1 MRIADSAPGLIGG
14 TPMLD
19 FPLPAWCS
27 SQLLLKLELLNLTGA
42 MKVRPAL
49 SMIRAAEESG
59 DLMPGGTIVEA
70 SSGNTAV
77 ALAMIAAASWQRD
90 RRGRPGRQYRLIAI
104 VDDNCSAGKVA
115 AVEAYGGKVKQIP
128 CPPGGLPS
136 PDKRVLVAREL
147 AAEIPGGWYAGQSS
161 NPANPAG
168 YATLAAELLV
178 QIPGVNTLVGALGT
192 GGSLCGTAR
201 ELRKTGRD
209 ITVVGVE
216 PEGSIYFGPPGP
228 FLQAGT
234 GRPEGASIPVTFDRS
249 QIDEPRRVGD
259 APAFTACRFLAQ
271 RCGLLAGGSAGSVF
285 LAAIEF
291 AVQYRDR
298 IIAAILPD
306 AGDKYLDT
314 IHAPSWLEAH
324 DLYHGETWKILCD
337 HSSLL
342 RTCTRRSGTS
352 WPPSISSCFQQ
363 RRVPCRARC
372 SAHMTTDR
380 PFTGDPPGGA
390 PTLCTSNVPAGA
402 PTYSLIQPPDRA
414 HTAAFTQRH
423 RSAC

>member
-1 MRIADSAPGLIGG
+1 VRVADSAPGLIGG
-14 TPMLD
+14 TPVLD
-19 FPLPAWCS
+19 FPLSAS
-27 SQLLLKLELLNLTGA
+27 SRSQLLLKLELLNPTGA
-42 MKVRPAL
+42 MKVRAAV

-59 DLMPGGTIVEA
+59 QLLPGGTIVEA

-90 RRGRPGRQYRLIAI
+90 RQGRRGRQYRLIAV
-104 VDDNCSAGKVA
+104 VDGCCSAGKVA
-115 AVEAYGGKVKQIP
+115 AIAAYGGEVKHVP
-128 CPPGGLPS
+128 SGPGDLPS
-136 PDKRVLVAREL
+136 PDQRALVARDL
-147 AAEIPGGWYAGQSS
+147 AAGIPGGWYAGQSR

-178 QIPGVNTLVGALGT
+178 QVPGVNTLAGAVGT

-201 ELRKTGRD
+201 ELRQTLRS
-209 ITVVGVE
+209 IIVLGVE

-259 APAFTACRFLAQ
+259 AAAFTACRFLAQ
-271 RCGLLAGGSAGSVF
+271 RCGLLAGGSAGGVF

-291 AVQYRDR
+291 AIQRPDR
-298 IIAAILPD
+298 TIAAILPD

-314 IHAPSWLEAH
+314 IHAPGWLEAH
-324 DLYHGETWKILCD
+324 DLYHEETWNILCKV
-337 HSSLL
+337 SSLP
-342 RTCTRRSGTS
+342 RNCTRWSGTS
-352 WPPSISSCFQQ
+352 WPPLISSCC
-363 RRVPCRARC
+363 RRPRMRCRARC
-372 SAHMTTDR
+372 SAHMTTGP
-380 PFTGDPPGGA
+380 PFTGGPPGDA
-390 PTLCTSNVPAGA
+390 PTLSTLSVPAGV
-402 PTYSLIQPPDRA
+402 PTYSSIRLPGLA
-414 HTAAFTQRH
+414 HTGAFTPRL